1 MMSEPLDLN
10 AMMKRIE
17 TLVGQLEE
25 GSLNLEANLK
35 AFEEAN
41 QLIKT
46 IEKAIK
52 EAELKIEQILE
63 NK

>member
-25 GSLNLEANLK
+25 GSLQLEANLK

>member
-1 MMSEPLDLN
+1 MSEPLDLN

-25 GSLNLEANLK
+25 GSLQLEANLK